1 MTAPL
6 RLLTLAPSHYSEK
19 ARWALDLTGLP
30 YRERCMAPGLHYRAL
45 KAVGSRSVP
54 TVLFPDGS
62 MLKDSTDILKHLH
75 QQRPDLGLWP
85 QDPARAA
92 EVDAL
97 EEELDEQLASRVRDW
112 MYSWGMY
119 QRGLARKLFDRR
131 LPLHH
136 RVYLAAVAPS
146 LPRLIRRR
154 FKLDRIPAGEHLARL
169 QEIWSRMDARL
180 ADGRRYL
187 TGDSFTAAD
196 LTLAAMGG
204 QVIGVEGYGGQ
215 TVPLADRPPEARATS
230 EQFAASPAGRLITR
244 LYREHRGV
252 VR

>member
-6 RLLTLAPSHYSEK
+6 ELLTLAPSHYSEK
-19 ARWALDLTGLP
+19 ARWALDLSGLR
-30 YRERCMAPGLHYRAL
+30 YRERCLPPGLHYRAL

-54 TVLFPDGS
+54 TLLFADGRR
-62 MLKDSTDILKHLH
+62 LKDSTDILRHLH
-75 QQRPDLGLWP
+75 QQHPQLGLWP
-85 QDPARAA
+85 ADPARAA

-97 EEELDEQLASRVRDW
+97 EEELDEQLAPAVRDW

-119 QRGLARKLFDRR
+119 QRGLARKIFDRR

-136 RVYLAAVAPS
+136 RLYLAAVAPS
-146 LPRLIRRR
+146 LPKLIRRR
-154 FKLDRIPAGEHLARL
+154 FKLDQVPAGQHLARL

-180 ADGRRYL
+180 ADGRAYL
-187 TGDSFTAAD
+187 TGETFTAAD

-215 TVPLADRPPEARATS
+215 TVSLGDRPPEARATS
-230 EQFAASPAGRLITR
+230 EKFAASPAGRLITR
-244 LYREHRGV
+244 VYREHRGQ